1 MTLRPESPPGSLAPL
16 GCTIPEPQSSS
27 SESGTLTP
35 STVAQSPSPPA
46 MEVDPADTA
55 EVTRRLTAVA
65 RMLAPEPDPP
75 KRPQPPPP
83 PFPSSAWP
91 PLPPPAPFL
100 ASEPSSPPRRTSP
113 LNSLRSPTLSPIDKA
128 KKKEQLTWGERMNPS
143 PTKVSAQPEEP
154 SPERQEPSRRPLTSN
169 VTSDEQ
175 PHDSERLLV
184 GPPASRLHPGGYPS
198 SSQHRHGPSR
208 KSHVRETTPRHFTP
222 YFRRR
227 ISELSNA
234 RRSEPLVVVHPP
246 AAVAPL
252 SRTSTRGAPRGSEIE
267 DRVMQFATVAPIISP
282 VTRGATPRIK
292 NLLSVVTSP
301 HHTPIQPRVQALF
314 LSPPC
319 PLPPNTPRCAE

>member
-1 MTLRPESPPGSLAPL
+1 M
-16 GCTIPEPQSSS
+16 PEPQSSS

-35 STVAQSPSPPA
+35 SAVAQSPSPLA

-100 ASEPSSPPRRTSP
+100 ASEPSSPPRRT
-113 LNSLRSPTLSPIDKA
+113 A

-143 PTKVSAQPEEP
+143 PTKGSVQPEEP
-154 SPERQEPSRRPLTSN
+154 SPERQESSRRPLTSK

-175 PHDSERLLV
+175 PHDSERWLV

-198 SSQHRHGPSR
+198 SS
-208 KSHVRETTPRHFTP
+208 
-222 YFRRR
+222 
-227 ISELSNA
+227 
-234 RRSEPLVVVHPP
+234 
-246 AAVAPL
+246 
-252 SRTSTRGAPRGSEIE
+252 
-267 DRVMQFATVAPIISP
+267 
-282 VTRGATPRIK
+282 
-292 NLLSVVTSP
+292 
-301 HHTPIQPRVQALF
+301 
-314 LSPPC
+314 
-319 PLPPNTPRCAE
+319 